1 MINIKFSDTTSDAKN
16 MTKENKAGKT
26 MKWSEL
32 QRNLLMSR
40 IIIQLCY
47 LRTIIILASD
57 VTIHFT
63 VHDSGIEHFI
73 CWFFFHLIFTYY
85 L

>member
-1 MINIKFSDTTSDAKN
+1 MLWYDQYQIFLYHNGAKN
-16 MTKENKAGKT
+16 MTKENKVGKT

-32 QRNLLMSR
+32 QRNLSMSR

-47 LRTIIILASD
+47 LRTTIIPALIPASD

-63 VHDSGIEHFI
+63 VHDSGVEHFI
-73 CWFFFHLIFTYY
+73 CWFI
-85 L
+85 